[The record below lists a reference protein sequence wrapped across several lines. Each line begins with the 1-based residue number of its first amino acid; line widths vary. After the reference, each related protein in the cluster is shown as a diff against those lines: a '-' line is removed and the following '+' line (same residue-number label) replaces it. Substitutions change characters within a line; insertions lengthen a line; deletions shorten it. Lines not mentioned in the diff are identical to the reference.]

1 MITLSYLEFYCGIGG
16 WGYALEH
23 ACQSIIDID
32 APTHH
37 DVVPAVKKPKIAI
50 QDVDTDLQIR
60 AQLLAAYDHSD
71 LCNSVFR
78 QNHLN
83 HLLVDTDDKSDEYYN
98 GDGSKEHKNKKSKK
112 KKKKM
117 IQQYKP
123 CQRPIE
129 RLTQSELE
137 NHAATVWCMSPPCQ
151 PHTRQVSYREVL

>member
-23 ACQSIIDID
+23 ACQSIID

-37 DVVPAVKKPKIAI
+37 DVVVPAVKKPKIAI

-71 LCNSVFR
+71 LCNSVFH

-83 HLLVDTDDKSDEYYN
+83 HLLIDTDDESDEHHGD
-98 GDGSKEHKNKKSKK
+98 GDGSKEHKNKKSKTQ
-112 KKKKM
+112 KKM